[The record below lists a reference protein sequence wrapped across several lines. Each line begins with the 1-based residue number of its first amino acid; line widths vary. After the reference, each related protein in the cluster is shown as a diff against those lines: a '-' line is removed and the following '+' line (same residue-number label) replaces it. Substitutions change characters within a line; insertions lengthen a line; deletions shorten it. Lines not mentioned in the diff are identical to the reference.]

1 MQLILLHRISNSK
14 RSLQSCWNTQI
25 EKVRLGRVTSS
36 EGERNLFENS
46 TNHFLRLLLKHV
58 GLLELEIRKQFT
70 IYRNYIVSPRC
81 FSYYSNL
88 SEGKTT
94 ECTFHMG
101 RIDWKTN
108 LRAYEY
114 NCRSVW
120 CPPRSFSGEFSAN

>member
-14 RSLQSCWNTQI
+14 RSLQSCRNTQI

-81 FSYYSNL
+81 SSYYTNL

-108 LRAYEY
+108 LRVYEY
-114 NCRSVW
+114 NCRS
-120 CPPRSFSGEFSAN
+120 A